1 MKILGVDYGSKRVGL
16 ATIDTEVAM
25 AFPLRSI
32 PSGRAEELAGA
43 IAAAAAAES
52 AGRII
57 VGLPIRMSGSG
68 GPGDTERAVVELVAA
83 LRTKTTAE
91 VDTEDE
97 RLTTALVE
105 RERREAGL
113 DKKQFD
119 KDAAAAAALLETY
132 VARQAPGS
140 FSDLISDR

>member
-16 ATIDTEVAM
+16 ATVDTEVAM
-25 AFPLRSI
+25 AFPLRSM
-32 PSGRAEELAGA
+32 PSARPGELAA
-43 IAAAAAAES
+43 AIIAAADAEAA
-52 AGRII
+52 GKIV
-57 VGLPIRMSGSG
+57 VGLPRRLSGSG
-68 GPGDTERAVVELVAA
+68 PAGDTEQAVIELVEA
-83 LRTKTTAE
+83 LRSRTSLP

-113 DKKQFD
+113 TKKQFD

-132 VARQAPGS
+132 IGRQAHN
-140 FSDLISDR
+140 